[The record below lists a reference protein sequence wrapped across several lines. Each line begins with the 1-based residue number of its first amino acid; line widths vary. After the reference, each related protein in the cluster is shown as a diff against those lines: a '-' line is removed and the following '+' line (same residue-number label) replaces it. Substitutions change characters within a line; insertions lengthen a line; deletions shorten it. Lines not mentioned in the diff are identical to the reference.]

1 MEEEQQPLSI
11 EMRMPTVIDDE
22 MLSKA
27 VYEQGPQ
34 EYAGK
39 IAREEGISFG
49 DVKKLR
55 LDYRS
60 MQALYNPGSCNK
72 LLRTCSACSDVLWL
86 GLTD

>member
-1 MEEEQQPLSI
+1 MEDEQQPLSI

-22 MLSKA
+22 MLNKA

-39 IAREEGISFG
+39 IAREEGINFG

-60 MQALYNPGSCNK
+60 MQL
-72 LLRTCSACSDVLWL
+72 
-86 GLTD
+86 